1 MKKTKD
7 NSEKADVDENEKKSS
22 AHKRV
27 KAEDK
32 EGSFIFQSNGKDY
45 TVKDIKKMCV
55 ESYRGNT
62 RKRIDTIDVYVKFE
76 DGTARAY
83 YVVNGKANGAYIEL

>member
-7 NSEKADVDENEKKSS
+7 NSEKLDVAEKKSS

-32 EGSFIFQSNGKDY
+32 EGAFIFQSNGKDY
-45 TVKDIKKMCV
+45 TIKDIKKMCV
-55 ESYRGNT
+55 EAYRGNT

-76 DGTARAY
+76 NGIARAY
-83 YVVNGKANGAYIEL
+83 YVINGKVNGAYIEL